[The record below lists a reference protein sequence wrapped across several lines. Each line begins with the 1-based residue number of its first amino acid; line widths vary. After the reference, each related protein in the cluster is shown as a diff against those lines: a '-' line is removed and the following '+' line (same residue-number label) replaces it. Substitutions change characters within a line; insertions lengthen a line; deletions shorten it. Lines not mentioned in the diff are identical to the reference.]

1 MFVVRV
7 RGCLDVQPVPGWDLR
22 DRLRS
27 ASQASCRDLM
37 VVGEGA
43 RAVMCVDWAR
53 RSHHERHMQLVPG
66 GDLPDRIR
74 SMSSRAIHLHVQ
86 HAAVQTG
93 RAMSIRAIHS
103 HVLHAAVQTGRGTS
117 QALLLLGVS
126 THGRHVARRPRP
138 TLRNRPKWKIYSNV

>member
-93 RAMSIRAIHS
+93 
-103 HVLHAAVQTGRGTS
+103 LGTS
-117 QALLLLGVS
+117 QALLMLGVS
-126 THGRHVARRPRP
+126 THGHHVQRRRRIHS
-138 TLRNRPKWKIYSNV
+138 LK

>member
-1 MFVVRV
+1 MSDDRV
-7 RGCLDVQPVPGWDLR
+7 CGCVDVQPVPGWDLR

-74 SMSSRAIHLHVQ
+74 SMSIRAIHLHVQ

-93 RAMSIRAIHS
+93 
-103 HVLHAAVQTGRGTS
+103 LDTS

-138 TLRNRPKWKIYSNV
+138 THRNRPKWKIYSNV

>member
-74 SMSSRAIHLHVQ
+74 SMSIRAIHLHVQ

-93 RAMSIRAIHS
+93 
-103 HVLHAAVQTGRGTS
+103 LGTS
-117 QALLLLGVS
+117 QALLLHGVS
-126 THGRHVARRPRP
+126 PHGCHVARRPRP
-138 TLRNRPKWKIYSNV
+138 TFCFRPECNIEISI

>member
-1 MFVVRV
+1 MFLVRV

-74 SMSSRAIHLHVQ
+74 SMSIRAIHLHVQ

-93 RAMSIRAIHS
+93 
-103 HVLHAAVQTGRGTS
+103 LGTS
-117 QALLLLGVS
+117 QALLLHGVS

>member
-1 MFVVRV
+1 MFVVRI

-74 SMSSRAIHLHVQ
+74 SMSIRAIHLHVQ

-93 RAMSIRAIHS
+93 
-103 HVLHAAVQTGRGTS
+103 LGTS
-117 QALLLLGVS
+117 QALLMLGVS
-126 THGRHVARRPRP
+126 THGHHVQRRRRIHS
-138 TLRNRPKWKIYSNV
+138 LK

>member
-1 MFVVRV
+1 MFLVRV

-74 SMSSRAIHLHVQ
+74 SMSIRAIHLHVQ

-93 RAMSIRAIHS
+93 
-103 HVLHAAVQTGRGTS
+103 LGTS

>member
-1 MFVVRV
+1 MFLVRV

-74 SMSSRAIHLHVQ
+74 SMSSRAIHSHVQ
-86 HAAVQTG
+86 
-93 RAMSIRAIHS
+93 
-103 HVLHAAVQTGRGTS
+103 HAAVQTGRGTS
-117 QALLLLGVS
+117 QALLLLGLS
-126 THGRHVARRPRP
+126 TQGHHVQRHRRIHS
-138 TLRNRPKWKIYSNV
+138 LK

>member
-1 MFVVRV
+1 MFAVRV
-7 RGCLDVQPVPGWDLR
+7 CGGLDVQPVPGWDLR

-53 RSHHERHMQLVPG
+53 RSHSERHMQLVPG

-74 SMSSRAIHLHVQ
+74 C
-86 HAAVQTG
+86 
-93 RAMSIRAIHS
+93 MSIRAIHS
-103 HVLHAAVQTGRGTS
+103 HVQHAAVQAGLGTS
-117 QALLLLGVS
+117 QALQLLGAS
-126 THGRHVARRPRP
+126 TRGRHVARRSPDP
-138 TLRNRPKWKIYSNV
+138 PFEIGRN

>member
-1 MFVVRV
+1 M
-7 RGCLDVQPVPGWDLR
+7 PGWDLR

-53 RSHHERHMQLVPG
+53 RSHSQRHMQLVPG
-66 GDLPDRIR
+66 GDVPDRIR
-74 SMSSRAIHLHVQ
+74 SMSFLAMHLHVQ
-86 HAAVQTG
+86 QAAVRKG
-93 RAMSIRAIHS
+93 
-103 HVLHAAVQTGRGTS
+103 LGTR

-126 THGRHVARRPRP
+126 TPRESWSAP
-138 TLRNRPKWKIYSNV
+138 P

>member
-1 MFVVRV
+1 MSDDRV
-7 RGCLDVQPVPGWDLR
+7 CGCVDVQPVPGWDLR

-27 ASQASCRDLM
+27 ASQAPCRDLM

-74 SMSSRAIHLHVQ
+74 CMSSRAIHLHVQ
-86 HAAVQTG
+86 HAAVQCFQNLYWI
-93 RAMSIRAIHS
+93 SF
-103 HVLHAAVQTGRGTS
+103 
-117 QALLLLGVS
+117 
-126 THGRHVARRPRP
+126 
-138 TLRNRPKWKIYSNV
+138 YSNALYLKISQIVKYSNSLT

>member
-1 MFVVRV
+1 MSDDRV
-7 RGCLDVQPVPGWDLR
+7 CGCVDVQPVPGWDLR

-86 HAAVQTG
+86 HAAVQAG
-93 RAMSIRAIHS
+93 
-103 HVLHAAVQTGRGTS
+103 LGTS